1 MRTSRILVVLG
12 VAVLLIAGLMS
23 YLADRDPDGLEA
35 ATTRGCEVVHNEN
48 EGEDVIAGDC
58 PAAVAE
64 DHAFA
69 TSPLADYSVGDRDG
83 STGIAGVVGALVTL
97 AVAIGMF
104 RLLARRRRAPARD
117 PAPEE
122 GGP

>member
-23 YLADRDPDGLEA
+23 YLADPDPDGLEA
-35 ATTRGCEVVHNEN
+35 ATTRGCEVVQS

-104 RLLARRRRAPARD
+104 RLLARRRRVPARD

>member
-12 VAVLLIAGLMS
+12 IAVLLIAGLMS
-23 YLADRDPDGLEA
+23 YLADPDPDGLEA
-35 ATTRGCEVVHNEN
+35 ATTRGCEVVQN

-83 STGIAGVVGALVTL
+83 STGIAGVVGALMTL

-104 RLLARRRRAPARD
+104 RLLARRRRAPTRD